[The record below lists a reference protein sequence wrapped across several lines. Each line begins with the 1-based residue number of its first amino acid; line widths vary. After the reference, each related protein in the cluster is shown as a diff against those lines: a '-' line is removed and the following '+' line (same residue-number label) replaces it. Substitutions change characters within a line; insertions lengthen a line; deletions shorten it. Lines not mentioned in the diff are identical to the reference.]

1 MILVSACLAGINCR
15 YDGKDCKDE
24 DIAKLVSKN
33 KAIAVCPEQLGEL
46 PTPREPVEIVGGDGC
61 DVLEGSAKAINSLG
75 VDVSN
80 NFILG
85 AQKVLRIAQI
95 LKVDEVFF
103 KSKSPSCGCK
113 EIYDGTFTGKLRR
126 GVGVCSA
133 LLIKNGI
140 TVNNLNQT

>member
-1 MILVSACLAGINCR
+1 MILVSACLTGINCR
-15 YDGKDCKDE
+15 YDGKDYKDE
-24 DIAKLVSKN
+24 DIAKLVSKS
-33 KAIAVCPEQLGEL
+33 KAIGVCPEQLGEL
-46 PTPREPVEIVGGDGC
+46 STPREPAEIVDSDGYG
-61 DVLEGSAKAINSLG
+61 VLEGSARVINSIG

-85 AQKVLRIAQI
+85 AKKVLRIAQI

-113 EIYDGTFTGKLRR
+113 EIYDGTFTGKLKK

-140 TVNNLNQT
+140 AVNSIE